1 MAQQPSAS
9 TPAQSGGLFSSPR
22 KDALENEKFNKM
34 GSVMEE
40 TLLKNMQ
47 LQVRLIFDP
56 HVAFN
61 FV

>member
-1 MAQQPSAS
+1 MAQQPSANS
-9 TPAQSGGLFSSPR
+9 PVQSGGLFSSPR

-47 LQVRLIFDP
+47 LQVS
-56 HVAFN
+56 HTGV
-61 FV
+61 